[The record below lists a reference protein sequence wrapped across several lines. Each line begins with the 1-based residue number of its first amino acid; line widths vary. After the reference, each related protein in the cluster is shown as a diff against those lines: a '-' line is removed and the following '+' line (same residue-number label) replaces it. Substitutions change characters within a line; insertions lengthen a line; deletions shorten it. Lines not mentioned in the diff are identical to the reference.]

1 METCEVSIVINH
13 KTTILAKHTKVFFN
27 WHKSFCFSIAL
38 IFSINL
44 LIPTTDIFA
53 QDVKKTKRSDKDKT
67 DFDYRKKPWKGNNAF
82 LNEYLQSINY
92 FDNKDKIRYLV
103 PIHFWIYRNNNGTG
117 GAPLSDIGK
126 YIDELNYYNKIN
138 KTGFRFYI
146 SDIKDINKT
155 KRMILGY
162 YLEAPLQ
169 GIFRHKRN
177 AINVHVVDGFKLR
190 KNERKLVR
198 GTYNYLSKS
207 IIMRSENSSTGL
219 SHEIGHYFGLL
230 HPHRNYNKGKN
241 KQEPVSRTRTKGSNE
256 TPLCELRGD
265 YLSDTPA
272 EPKLT
277 FLINNDCK
285 FVGGALT
292 DCWGD
297 HYKPKTNNIMSYPSN
312 YYCRDNFT
320 TGQVAVMLYMAAS
333 NKYSKHWSTDNKQNI
348 EYAFDKTEPNDYF
361 EMASILKVDTT
372 YTLNFH
378 RILTNK
384 RKNKSDIY
392 DWYKFELKD
401 TDANNI
407 SISVNSKDN
416 TQNIEIALYDK
427 NKIQLK
433 NFTGKSN
440 QTIILEYKNL
450 VPDWYFIKVTYNN
463 KHKREKS
470 LKYSLLV
477 NRL

>member
-1 METCEVSIVINH
+1 METCEVSIIINH
-13 KTTILAKHTKVFFN
+13 KTNILAKHTQVLFN
-27 WHKSFCFSIAL
+27 WHRSFCFSIAL

-44 LIPTTDIFA
+44 LIPTINIFA

-82 LNEYLQSINY
+82 LSEYLQSINY
-92 FDNKDKIRYLV
+92 FNNQDKVRYLV
-103 PIHFWIYRNNNGTG
+103 PIHFWIYRNSNGTG

-126 YIDELNYYNKIN
+126 YIDELNHYNKIN

-146 SDIKDINKT
+146 SNIKEINKT

-169 GIFRHKRN
+169 GIFRHKKN
-177 AINVHVVDGFKLR
+177 VINVHVIDGFKLR
-190 KNERKLVR
+190 KRERKLVR

-207 IIMRSENSSTGL
+207 IIMRRENSSTGL
-219 SHEIGHYFGLL
+219 SHEVGHYFGLL
-230 HPHRNYNKGKN
+230 HPHRNYNKGKS
-241 KQEPVSRTRTKGSNE
+241 KQEPVSRTRTQGGNK

-285 FVGGALT
+285 FVGSALT

-297 HYKPKTNNIMSYPSN
+297 NYKPKTNNIMSYPSN

-320 TGQVAVMLYMAAS
+320 TGQVAIMLYMAAS
-333 NKYSKHWSTDNKQNI
+333 NKYSKHWSIDNKQNSK
-348 EYAFDKTEPNDYF
+348 YAFDKTEPNDYF
-361 EMASILKVDTT
+361 EMASKLKLNTT

-378 RILTNK
+378 KILVGNG
-384 RKNKSDIY
+384 KNKADTC
-392 DWYKFELKD
+392 DWYKFEL
-401 TDANNI
+401 TNTNSSNI
-407 SISVNSKDN
+407 RISVNSKYN
-416 TQNIEIALYDK
+416 SQNITVALYDK
-427 NKIQLK
+427 NKIKLK
-433 NFTGKSN
+433 EFTGKSN
-440 QTIILEYKNL
+440 TAIELEYNNL
-450 VPDWYFIKVTYNN
+450 VVDWYFVKVSHTDNN
-463 KHKREKS
+463 ISKMPYE
-470 LKYSLLV
+470 YSLRI
-477 NRL
+477 NN